1 VKRTLHDVRNQLAVA
16 VANVE
21 AMRDGVIDPSR
32 ERFETVLAA
41 LAHANELLHQL
52 NAVSPPAADG
62 DATGLDPRP

>member
-1 VKRTLHDVRNQLAVA
+1 VHDIRNQLAVA

-41 LAHANELLHQL
+41 LTQADALLQQL
-52 NAVSPPAADG
+52 SAASPPAAGG